1 MIQPLAVLKEAGPT
15 ISVGVLTAALSS
27 LGAEVSLMEQ
37 AGVRMLHFDVMDGCF
52 TPMMTFGPPLIGA
65 VKTSLLK
72 DVHLMIRDPLEKIE
86 TYVAAGADMITV
98 HVESC
103 THVHRVLQTM
113 GKLSSRNAPE
123 HRLLRGVAINPG
135 TPVEALAP
143 LLDEVDVVLVLAVNP
158 GWGGQRFIP
167 STRQRLASVKE
178 MIGQAK
184 RDILVGVDGG
194 IDRSN
199 IAEVAGLGPHIIV
212 TGSAVFDGKD
222 PAANAR
228 FMLKAVCA
236 VRTD

>member
-1 MIQPLAVLKEAGPT
+1 
-15 ISVGVLTAALSS
+15 
-27 LGAEVSLMEQ
+27 MEQ

-52 TPMMTFGPPLIGA
+52 APMMTFGPALIGA
-65 VKTSLLK
+65 VQTSLFK

-86 TYVAAGADMITV
+86 AYAAAGADMITV

-103 THVHRVLQTM
+103 TRVRDVLQAM

-123 HRLLRGVAINPG
+123 RSLRRGVAISPG
-135 TPVEALAP
+135 TSVEVLLP
-143 LLDEVDVVLVLAVNP
+143 LLDEVDAILVLAVYP
-158 GWGGQRFIP
+158 GLGGQRFIP
-167 STRQRLASVKE
+167 STRQRLASVRE
-178 MIGQAK
+178 MIRQAE
-184 RDILVGVDGG
+184 RDILLGVDGG
-194 IDRSN
+194 INRSN
-199 IAEVAGLGPHIIV
+199 IAEVAALGPDIIV

>member
-27 LGAEVSLMEQ
+27 LGSEVSLMEQ

-52 TPMMTFGPPLIGA
+52 VPMMTFGPPLIGA

-86 TYVAAGADMITV
+86 SYVAAGADMITV

-103 THVHRVLQTM
+103 TNVRWVLQAM

-123 HRLLRGVAINPG
+123 RCLLRGVAINPG
-135 TPVEALAP
+135 TSVEVLLP
-143 LLDEVDVVLVLAVNP
+143 LLDEVDAVLVLAVYP
-158 GWGGQRFIP
+158 GLRGQRFIP

-178 MIGQAK
+178 MIRQAK
-184 RDILVGVDGG
+184 RDILLGVDGG
-194 IDRSN
+194 IDRNN
-199 IAEVAGLGPHIIV
+199 IAEVGALGPDIIV

-228 FMLKAVCA
+228 FMIKAVCA
-236 VRTD
+236 VRSA